1 MGVKEGWRDTPA
13 VGHARATGGD
23 RVRVGGVGR
32 DWRGES
38 YWGGKRVIRCVA
50 KHEPQA
56 APVGLRDKTVGRSQK
71 GVQRRSNGR

>member
-32 DWRGES
+32 DWWGGS
-38 YWGGKRVIRCVA
+38 YWGRKRGAVCIAERLVS
-50 KHEPQA
+50 E
-56 APVGLRDKTVGRSQK
+56 APEIVRAD
-71 GVQRRSNGR
+71 